1 MGECFFWYWLTRV
14 VLDKGPSNGCACVC
28 GYGCS
33 RDIIRGEITVGCKT
47 QKSVS
52 WHESVCVCVL
62 EGTGVVS
69 LAAKSACQWWRHGRP
84 ADTFV
89 ERQQRRVSTEHRDQL
104 TGNAALRYYLY
115 SSCLQC
121 FDAVIYFLVEYTDQF
136 WVFFCDR
143 WISMLPCYAKY
154 YTYTSFSYHF
164 VMAHHL
170 TVYSE
175 RESGAG
181 R

>member
-89 ERQQRRVSTEHRDQL
+89 ERQQRCVSTEHRDQL
-104 TGNAALRYYLY
+104 TGNAALRFYLY

-121 FDAVIYFLVEYTDQF
+121 FDAVVYFLVEYTDQF

-170 TVYSE
+170 TV
-175 RESGAG
+175 
-181 R
+181 